1 MTETRVALTA
11 GEALAE
17 VERLLDRVDTSR
29 SGVAA
34 GTRLEW
40 VRLARR
46 VRARVDALASVLVA
60 EADRV
65 HACEQATG
73 TPMASWLGM
82 GETLSRRES
91 AAAVHQARALAGRP
105 ELAEAATSGRVG
117 TSQVRAITKVL
128 DGLASQLSDGQQA
141 RAEQVMIELAGR
153 LDADQLA
160 KSAARVLEQVAPP
173 EADELL
179 ETRLQREAEAAHRAR
194 SLRFFREGASIRF
207 EGSLPRV
214 EGEAWLALLDAH
226 AEHLRRTAIAARDP
240 LAQAATPEQRR
251 ADAFIA
257 LLQAAAN
264 SKPKPGVGVARVI
277 VKLDYDRLHAAAA
290 GAGLIADDERI
301 SAGELR
307 RLCCDA
313 EIIPAVLGG
322 RSELLD
328 VGRSERL
335 VTPAL
340 RTALIVR
347 DGGCAFPGCD
357 IRPSLCEA
365 HHNTP
370 WWAGGVTALTN
381 LTLLCHVH
389 HGLIEPAKYG
399 LRDQWE
405 VRLATD
411 GLPEFLPPA
420 RLDPER
426 RPLRNQR
433 QLHDQVA

>member
-1 MTETRVALTA
+1 MAEARAPISA
-11 GEALAE
+11 GEALVE
-17 VERLLDRVDTSR
+17 VERLLDRIEPSR
-29 SGVAA
+29 SGVEAA
-34 GTRLEW
+34 TRLEW

-65 HACEQATG
+65 HASERATG

-91 AAAVHQARALAGRP
+91 AAAVHQARALGDRP
-105 ELAEAATSGRVG
+105 ELAEAATKGRVG
-117 TSQVRAITKVL
+117 AGQVRAITRVL
-128 DGLASQLSDGQQA
+128 DGLASQLSDEQQA
-141 RAEQVMIELAGR
+141 RAEQVLVELAGR
-153 LDADQLA
+153 LDADQLSKA
-160 KSAARVLEQVAPP
+160 AARVLEEVAPAD
-173 EADELL
+173 ADELL
-179 ETRLQREAEAAHRAR
+179 ETRLQREVEAAHRAR

-214 EGEAWLALLDAH
+214 EGETWLALLDAH
-226 AEHLRRTAIAARDP
+226 AERLRRTAITARDP
-240 LAQAATPEQRR
+240 LAESATPEQRR
-251 ADAFIA
+251 ADAFLS
-257 LLQAAAN
+257 LLHAAAN
-264 SKPKPGVGVARVI
+264 SKPRSGVGAARVI
-277 VKLDYDRLHAAAA
+277 VKLDYHRLHAAAA
-290 GAGLIADDERI
+290 GAGLIGEDEEI

-313 EIIPAVLGG
+313 ELIPAVLGG
-322 RSELLD
+322 SSELLD

-335 VTPAL
+335 VTRAL
-340 RTALIVR
+340 RTALIIR

-357 IRPSLCEA
+357 VRPSLCEA

-370 WWAGGVTALTN
+370 WWAGGVTALSN
-381 LTLLCHVH
+381 LTMLCHVH
-389 HGLIEPAKYG
+389 HGVVEPAKFG

-405 VRLATD
+405 VRMALD
-411 GLPEFLPPA
+411 GVPEFLPPA

-433 QLHDQVA
+433 HLHDQAA